1 MWPFF
6 EQSLTRYRELE
17 TQLGD
22 PAVVANRVRY
32 TRAAKEHGAL
42 ARQIKPY
49 LEYKKVLEDLA
60 QAEALAPPR
69 PTRR

>member
-22 PAVVANRVRY
+22 PAVVGNRALY
-32 TRAAKEHGAL
+32 TRLAKEHGART
-42 ARQIKPY
+42 A
-49 LEYKKVLEDLA
+49 D
-60 QAEALAPPR
+60 
-69 PTRR
+69 

>member
-22 PAVVANRVRY
+22 PAVVANRARY
-32 TRAAKEHGAL
+32 TRAGQGTRR
-42 ARQIKPY
+42 ARQ
-49 LEYKKVLEDLA
+49 A
-60 QAEALAPPR
+60 GQALSRIQEGR
-69 PTRR
+69 